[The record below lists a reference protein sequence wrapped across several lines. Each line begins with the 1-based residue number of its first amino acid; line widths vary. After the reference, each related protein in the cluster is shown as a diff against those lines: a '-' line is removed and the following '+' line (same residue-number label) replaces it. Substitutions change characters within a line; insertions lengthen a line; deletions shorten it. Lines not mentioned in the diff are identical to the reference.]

1 MKFFNARVWIIIFGV
16 MGLLGGTLNAI
27 AAESIAQDAWGGLDG
42 QALDVAI
49 AVEVAWGSI
58 LAVWGAS
65 VIVIALS
72 LQHPR
77 GRARFGAI
85 TVVAVFLSQIV
96 AVGALSNLGYGDNQ
110 SPPLPAVVALI
121 IGIITLISCIRD
133 WNATTASTP
142 EPAA

>member
-58 LAVWGAS
+58 LAVWAAS

-96 AVGALSNLGYGDNQ
+96 AVGALSNLGYGDNH

-142 EPAA
+142 ESAA

>member
-16 MGLLGGTLNAI
+16 MGLLGGALNAI
-27 AAESIAQDAWGGLDG
+27 AAESVAQDAWGGVEG

-58 LAVWGAS
+58 LAVWAAS

-72 LQHPR
+72 LKHPR

-96 AVGALSNLGYGDNQ
+96 AVGALSNLGYGEGGG
-110 SPPLPAVVALI
+110 PGFAIAVPLI
-121 IGIITLISCIRD
+121 IAIITLISCIRD

>member
-58 LAVWGAS
+58 LAVWAAS

-142 EPAA
+142 ESAA

>member
-1 MKFFNARVWIIIFGV
+1 MKFFNARVWLIIFGV
-16 MGLLGGTLNAI
+16 MGLLGGTTNAI
-27 AAESIAQDAWGGLDG
+27 AAESIAQDAWGGVDG

-58 LAVWGAS
+58 LAVWAAS

-77 GRARFGAI
+77 GRGRFGAI
-85 TVVAVFLSQIV
+85 TVVAVFLSQVV
-96 AVGALSNLGYGDNQ
+96 AVGALSNLGYGEGQ

>member
-1 MKFFNARVWIIIFGV
+1 MKFFNARVWLIVFGV
-16 MGLLGGTLNAI
+16 MGLLGGALNAI
-27 AAESIAQDAWGGLDG
+27 GAESVAQAAWGDVDG

-72 LQHPR
+72 LQRAR

-85 TVVAVFLSQIV
+85 SGCRGVPE
-96 AVGALSNLGYGDNQ
+96 SNRLQ
-110 SPPLPAVVALI
+110 SE
-121 IGIITLISCIRD
+121 R
-133 WNATTASTP
+133 
-142 EPAA
+142 

>member
-16 MGLLGGTLNAI
+16 MGVLGGSLNAI
-27 AAESIAQDAWGGLDG
+27 AAESVAQDAWGDVDG

-85 TVVAVFLSQIV
+85 TVVAVFLSQVV
-96 AVGALSNLGYGDNQ
+96 AVGALSNLGYGEGG
-110 SPPLPAVVALI
+110 SPPLPAIVALVV
-121 IGIITLISCIRD
+121 GIITLVSCIRD

-142 EPAA
+142 EPSA

>member
-142 EPAA
+142 ESAA

>member
-27 AAESIAQDAWGGLDG
+27 AAESIAQDAWGDVDG